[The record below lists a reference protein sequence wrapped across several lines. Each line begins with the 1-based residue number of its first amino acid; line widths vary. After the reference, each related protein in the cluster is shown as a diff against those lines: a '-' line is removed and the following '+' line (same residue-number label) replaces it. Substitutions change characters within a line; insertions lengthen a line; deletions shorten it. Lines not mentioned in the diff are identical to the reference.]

1 MVAPIAAVGRNFFS
15 RRWSFRPDANR
26 RLRKPGARTNQA
38 QVRELG
44 ESRMLRSAVNCPS
57 YAGSGRSH
65 FRLLGWG
72 RTDPSPSRRYQR
84 ESAMRRQPD
93 LLPSNRKRVPGE
105 GVVADSPL
113 GLRQGRWKRMNS
125 SLKPGGM
132 VPLSSCSTEC
142 LTPAAYPPSGREAAS
157 CRSAGSP
164 KETRRIGDDTRLRS
178 GQALKTPSG
187 RECPLP

>member
-1 MVAPIAAVGRNFFS
+1 MRVNTIKWLDAGHQIILKMCGRIRRPESAYLRRENCSDPCS
-15 RRWSFRPDANR
+15 RTAGM
-26 RLRKPGARTNQA
+26 LRKLP
-38 QVRELG
+38 V
-44 ESRMLRSAVNCPS
+44 ESRQAKERTRPKAAGRRERSERPLD
-57 YAGSGRSH
+57 AGSGRSH

-142 LTPAAYPPSGREAAS
+142 LTPAAHPPSGW
-157 CRSAGSP
+157 
-164 KETRRIGDDTRLRS
+164 
-178 GQALKTPSG
+178 
-187 RECPLP
+187 

>member
-1 MVAPIAAVGRNFFS
+1 
-15 RRWSFRPDANR
+15 
-26 RLRKPGARTNQA
+26 
-38 QVRELG
+38 
-44 ESRMLRSAVNCPS
+44 
-57 YAGSGRSH
+57 
-65 FRLLGWG
+65 
-72 RTDPSPSRRYQR
+72 
-84 ESAMRRQPD
+84 MRRQPD

-142 LTPAAYPPSGREAAS
+142 LTPAAYPPSGREATS

-164 KETRRIGDDTRLRS
+164 KETRRTGDDTRLRS

-187 RECPLP
+187 REYLVGGSPWATPSQQNGTYRPGIPLFDQ